1 MRLAEVAPFTERRS
15 PEDPVRGHMGSPAC
29 GTLRPR
35 AWDILGE
42 GSAFRGQLDVRPE
55 LKIEAGSADINGES
69 KQPQRN

>member
-1 MRLAEVAPFTERRS
+1 M
-15 PEDPVRGHMGSPAC
+15 RGHMGSPAC

-55 LKIEAGSADINGES
+55 LKIEAGPADINGES